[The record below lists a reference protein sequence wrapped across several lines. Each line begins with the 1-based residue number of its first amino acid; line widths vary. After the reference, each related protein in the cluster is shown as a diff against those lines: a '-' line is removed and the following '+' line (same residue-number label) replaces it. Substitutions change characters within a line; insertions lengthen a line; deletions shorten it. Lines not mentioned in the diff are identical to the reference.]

1 MKRLSE
7 LCNIKYT
14 EDLLRPTIGN
24 KNWLGNSHYG
34 PTKGISNKISA
45 NYPKVLTK
53 NEISTIKLFSDN
65 IDMHLTENKTPVD
78 LLSIPQ
84 KYLYEYKR
92 QKKYFNETEKLSLYY
107 ALSNATKRRYHI
119 KQVPY
124 YSFFAIIYSIFVR
137 IVHIPR
143 MFKLKYF

>member
-92 QKKYFNETEKLSLYY
+92 QKKYFNETEKLILYMLY
-107 ALSNATKRRYHI
+107 LMLQKDVTILSKYL
-119 KQVPY
+119 
-124 YSFFAIIYSIFVR
+124 IILFLQLFILFLYV
-137 IVHIPR
+137 
-143 MFKLKYF
+143 